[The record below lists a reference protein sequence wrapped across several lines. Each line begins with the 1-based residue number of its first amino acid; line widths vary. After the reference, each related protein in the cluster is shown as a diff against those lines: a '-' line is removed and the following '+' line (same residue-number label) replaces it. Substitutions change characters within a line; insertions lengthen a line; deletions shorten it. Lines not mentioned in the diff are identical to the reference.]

1 MLYIR
6 PRLRWHAG
14 DVGALGLQEK
24 LRPRSEGRQSVKPG
38 AAQERLTAAAAH
50 SAWLASAVGLRWV
63 SIHFSFPY
71 TLHVWAFRWLTPT
84 AALRTQGLA
93 SPGKLRTGGTG
104 KSLCCLAYLVLIF
117 CLPYQNTS
125 SVKQRLGH
133 FWCILNTQNSS
144 WNSADTHKSSYRVSE
159 WVSGGTPA
167 LGFLGVLGPCKAKG
181 HPSS

>member
-1 MLYIR
+1 MWEHWDCRKSCDHGLR
-6 PRLRWHAG
+6 AGRAWSPGLHRSASRLLLHTL
-14 DVGALGLQEK
+14 LGW
-24 LRPRSEGRQSVKPG
+24 P
-38 AAQERLTAAAAH
+38 
-50 SAWLASAVGLRWV
+50 SAVGLRWV

-117 CLPYQNTS
+117 CLPYQNTN